1 MRETEKRE
9 NPATATR
16 QLYTGNEEKASE
28 KSPLMTKEQP
38 IFSLPVDPR
47 AALHDRI
54 ERVKAANRIEEV
66 IAREA
71 GVSLKRIGANLVC
84 RCPFP
89 DHEDSKPSFT
99 VYLNKQSYYCYGCRR
114 GGDVICFVMDYCKL
128 SFKESLTRLD
138 DGIACQE
145 VAAKAVG
152 NESLMAAST
161 PVSLVRQKQLMR
173 QCRDFFHQCLGE
185 SEAGQ
190 ALLKQRGLWSPE
202 LVSHFKIG
210 FDNGKI
216 NQAING
222 DIQEELRTIGLVN
235 DKGNS
240 RFYQCLTVG
249 LEDGEGE
256 VVSLQNHREGQKI
269 FVPTTRRSP

>member
-71 GVSLKRIGANLVC
+71 GVSLKRIGANLVW

-145 VAAKAVG
+145 VAAKAYI
-152 NESLMAAST
+152 L
-161 PVSLVRQKQLMR
+161 R
-173 QCRDFFHQCLGE
+173 
-185 SEAGQ
+185 
-190 ALLKQRGLWSPE
+190 LW
-202 LVSHFKIG
+202 
-210 FDNGKI
+210 
-216 NQAING
+216 
-222 DIQEELRTIGLVN
+222 
-235 DKGNS
+235 
-240 RFYQCLTVG
+240 
-249 LEDGEGE
+249 
-256 VVSLQNHREGQKI
+256 
-269 FVPTTRRSP
+269 